1 MLCSIRRWPRS
12 RTGPLEARDVVIVAL
27 QGDLGKSRP
36 AVVVQSD
43 AFNESHAT
51 VTVAPITSTVIPAP
65 LFRITVDPSRAN
77 GLRRISQVMA
87 DKIVTVRRERVGKAV
102 GALDSDTMARLGR
115 SIALWLE
122 LG

>member
-1 MLCSIRRWPRS
+1 MRR
-12 RTGPLEARDVVIVAL
+12 GDVITVAL
-27 QGDLGKSRP
+27 QGDFGKPRP
-36 AVVVQSD
+36 AVIVQSD

-51 VTVAPITSTVIPAP
+51 ITVVPITSTVIPAP
-65 LFRITVDPSRAN
+65 LFRITVDPSPAN
-77 GLRRISQVMA
+77 GLRRVSQVMV

-102 GALDSDTMARLGR
+102 GALDSDTMARVGR

>member
-1 MLCSIRRWPRS
+1 MRR
-12 RTGPLEARDVVIVAL
+12 GDVVTVAL
-27 QGDLGKSRP
+27 QGDFGKPRP
-36 AVVVQSD
+36 AVIVQSD

-51 VTVAPITSTVIPAP
+51 ITVVPITSTVIPAP
-65 LFRITVDPSRAN
+65 LFRITVDPSPAN

-87 DKIVTVRRERVGKAV
+87 DEIVTVRRERVGRAV
-102 GALDSDTMARLGR
+102 GTLDSDTMARVGR